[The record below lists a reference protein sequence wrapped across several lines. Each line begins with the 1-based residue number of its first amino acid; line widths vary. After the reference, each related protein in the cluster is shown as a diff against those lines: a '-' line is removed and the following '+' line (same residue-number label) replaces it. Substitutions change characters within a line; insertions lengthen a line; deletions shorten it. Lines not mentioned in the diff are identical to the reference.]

1 LYREK
6 DFVCHPDVGKHH
18 LQSLVEAVHE
28 SDNQTRHLVSVGHF
42 YLNKVPSHREA
53 QVPVFDGSTH
63 VESVSTN
70 KSFSLCAPPLLL
82 PPLQFALFQNKS
94 FRRHTL

>member
-1 LYREK
+1 MKMFGQFHRTFSVFVMYREK

-53 QVPVFDGSTH
+53 QVPVFDGS
-63 VESVSTN
+63 
-70 KSFSLCAPPLLL
+70 KC
-82 PPLQFALFQNKS
+82 
-94 FRRHTL
+94 